1 MHLSL
6 VQPDS
11 HHKLCLL
18 YGTQI
23 CTCRSERCMSL
34 WAVGDINS
42 LVTEG
47 RYLQKKLSPGCG
59 WSQEIW
65 FFFAYSMCIFEQSSY
80 SMYHLLLLC
89 IFPYCVVLTIF
100 CIVLFKKIDCCHPQ
114 SCTNWMKPLEHET
127 LCSIGKWPVM
137 TWWILTSHNVL
148 HISRGCCAI
157 ENMTAE
163 LQMGYTMG

>member
-1 MHLSL
+1 MYRPSTNLVHIKTVQLLYSQPAENSIMCNYQDWLVTSVLVQPTKRLFTVSHQLKCGLGLTVNHFGLRYMYLKVEAAQLYVQVGTSSLVQPDSYCKLCMHLSL

-59 WSQEIW
+59 
-65 FFFAYSMCIFEQSSY
+65 
-80 SMYHLLLLC
+80 
-89 IFPYCVVLTIF
+89 
-100 CIVLFKKIDCCHPQ
+100 
-114 SCTNWMKPLEHET
+114 
-127 LCSIGKWPVM
+127 
-137 TWWILTSHNVL
+137 
-148 HISRGCCAI
+148 
-157 ENMTAE
+157 
-163 LQMGYTMG
+163 